1 MSEFSVQVTGVK
13 ELIEKLG
20 KATAQETI
28 EPALFRGAA
37 HLADWSVRN
46 RLSGRIS
53 QFVGLNRQSGRLA
66 NSITVSRSIDR
77 NALTFFIGTNV
88 KYARIHEFGGIIRA
102 KNAPYL
108 AFKIGE
114 KFIRKKQVV
123 IPARPFLSPAINTDN
138 ANIITNHIQKTIDK
152 ALSQ

>member
-1 MSEFSVQVTGVK
+1 MSEFSIQVTGVK

-28 EPALFRGAA
+28 EPALLRGAI
-37 HLADWSVRN
+37 HLQGWSKTE
-46 RLSGRIS
+46 RLSGPRPR
-53 QFVGLNRQSGRLA
+53 FLGVGTGHLRS
-66 NSITVSRSIDR
+66 SITVSRSIDR
-77 NALTFFIGTNV
+77 NNLTFFIGTNV
-88 KYARIHEFGGIIRA
+88 KYARIHEFGGVIRA

-123 IPARPFLSPAINTDN
+123 IPARPFLSPAINTEN
-138 ANIITNHIQKTIDK
+138 ANIVTNHVQKAIDK
-152 ALSQ
+152 ALSK